1 MIPVCVLTGFLG
13 SGKTTLLG
21 KLLKSPAFARTAVI
35 INEFG
40 EVGLDHDLIETSDES
55 FVTLQ
60 TGCLCCTIRGDLVL
74 TLADILRRRDD
85 GTVTPFDRVV
95 IETSGLADPA
105 PILHAVMSDD
115 ALAERLTL
123 AGVVTTVDAVNGAA
137 TLVRQPESIKQVAV
151 ADRLVLTKTDLV
163 DETPPALTN
172 RLTALNP
179 SAPVLPASF
188 GDIDPALLFDA
199 RIWDPAAPSLPSPAT
214 GSPPRSRGG
223 VPLGGGLGWGNEP
236 HEHHGAHDRNRHDER
251 IACFAL
257 IREQP
262 IPAVALTLFL
272 EVLAEHCG
280 ADLLRLKGIVA
291 IAESP
296 ERPAV
301 IHGVQH
307 MFHAPG
313 FLERWPSDDR
323 RSRLIFIAR
332 DLPREFAEALLDA
345 IEAEV
350 RETATQQPRD
360 P

>member
-1 MIPVCVLTGFLG
+1 MYDELRKRGTGAVMIPVCVLTGFLG

-21 KLLKSPAFARTAVI
+21 RLLKSPEFARTAVI

-40 EVGLDHDLIETSDES
+40 EIGLDHDLIETSDES

-74 TLADILRRRDD
+74 TLADILRRRDA

-105 PILHAVMSDD
+105 PILHAVMSDE
-115 ALAERLTL
+115 ALAERLVL
-123 AGVVTTVDAVNGAA
+123 AGVVTTVDAVHGAD
-137 TLVRQPESIKQVAV
+137 TLARQPESVKQVAV
-151 ADRLVLTKTDLV
+151 ADRLVLTKADLAAERPIAV
-163 DETPPALTN
+163 LD
-172 RLTALNP
+172 RLAALNP

-188 GDIDPALLFDA
+188 GDIDPARLFDA
-199 RIWDPAAPSLPSPAT
+199 RIWDPSKLA
-214 GSPPRSRGG
+214 
-223 VPLGGGLGWGNEP
+223 GLGEEP
-236 HEHHGAHDRNRHDER
+236 NRHHGAHDRNRHDER

-257 IREQP
+257 IREEP

-307 MFHAPG
+307 MFHAPA
-313 FLERWPSDDR
+313 FLERWPSDDH
-323 RSRLIFIAR
+323 RSRLVFIAR
-332 DLPREFAEALLDA
+332 DLPREFAETLLDA

-350 RETATQQPRD
+350 RETAGSA
-360 P
+360 

>member
-21 KLLKSPAFARTAVI
+21 RLLKSPAFARTAVI

-40 EVGLDHDLIETSDES
+40 EIGLDHDLIETSDES

-74 TLADILRRRDD
+74 TLADILRRRDE

-123 AGVVTTVDAVNGAA
+123 AGVVTTVDAVHGAD
-137 TLVRQPESIKQVAV
+137 TLERQPESVKQVAV
-151 ADRLVLTKTDLV
+151 ADLLVLTKSDLV
-163 DETPPALTN
+163 AEQSAALAQ
-172 RLTALNP
+172 RLAALNP

-188 GDIDPALLFDA
+188 GDIDPARLFDA
-199 RIWDPAAPSLPSPAT
+199 RIWDPSGKLAMPADD
-214 GSPPRSRGG
+214 
-223 VPLGGGLGWGNEP
+223 P
-236 HEHHGAHDRNRHDER
+236 HRHHGAHERNRHDER

-257 IREQP
+257 IRDEP

-296 ERPAV
+296 DRPAV

-307 MFHAPG
+307 MFHAPA
-313 FLERWPSDDR
+313 FLARWPSDDR
-323 RSRLIFIAR
+323 RSRLVFIAR
-332 DLPREFAEALLDA
+332 DLPRDFAEALLDA

-350 RETATQQPRD
+350 RETTGSA
-360 P
+360 

>member
-1 MIPVCVLTGFLG
+1 MYDELRKRGTAAIMIPVTVLTGFLG

-74 TLADILRRRDD
+74 TLADILRRRDE

-123 AGVVTTVDAVNGAA
+123 AGVVTAVDAVNGAA
-137 TLVRQPESIKQVAV
+137 TLARQPESIKQVAV

-163 DETPPALTN
+163 DESPATLTD

-188 GDIDPALLFDA
+188 GDIDPARLFDA
-199 RIWDPAAPSLPSPAT
+199 RIWDPSGKLALPEDAP
-214 GSPPRSRGG
+214 
-223 VPLGGGLGWGNEP
+223 
-236 HEHHGAHDRNRHDER
+236 HQHHGAHDRNRHDER

-257 IREQP
+257 IRETP

-291 IAESP
+291 VAESP
-296 ERPAV
+296 DRPAV

-307 MFHAPG
+307 MFHAPA

-323 RSRLIFIAR
+323 RSRLVFIAR
-332 DLPREFAEALLDA
+332 DLPRAFAEALLDA

-350 RETATQQPRD
+350 RETTSHQPRD

>member
-21 KLLKSPAFARTAVI
+21 RLLKSPEFARTAVI

-60 TGCLCCTIRGDLVL
+60 TGCLCCTIRGDLVR

-105 PILHAVMSDD
+105 PILHAVMSDE
-115 ALAERLTL
+115 ALAERLVL
-123 AGVVTTVDAVNGAA
+123 AGVVTTVDAVHGAQ
-137 TLVRQPESIKQVAV
+137 TLARQPESVKQVAV

-163 DETPPALTN
+163 AENPAALAD
-172 RLTALNP
+172 RLAALNP
-179 SAPVLPASF
+179 SAPVLPAAF
-188 GDIDPALLFDA
+188 GDIDPARLFDA
-199 RIWDPAAPSLPSPAT
+199 RIWDPSKLAALPD
-214 GSPPRSRGG
+214 
-223 VPLGGGLGWGNEP
+223 EP
-236 HEHHGAHDRNRHDER
+236 HHHHGAHDRNRHDER

-257 IREQP
+257 IREEP

-307 MFHAPG
+307 MFHAPA

-323 RSRLIFIAR
+323 RSRLVFIAR
-332 DLPREFAEALLDA
+332 DVPREFPAALLDA

-350 RETATQQPRD
+350 RETTGSA
-360 P
+360 

>member
-21 KLLKSPAFARTAVI
+21 RLLKSPEFARTAVI

-40 EVGLDHDLIETSDES
+40 EIGLDHELIETSDES

-74 TLADILRRRDD
+74 TLADILRRRDE

-115 ALAERLTL
+115 ALAERLLL
-123 AGVVTTVDAVNGAA
+123 AGVVTTVDAVHGAE
-137 TLVRQPESIKQVAV
+137 TLERQLESVKQVAV

-163 DETPPALTN
+163 AETSAVLAD
-172 RLTALNP
+172 RLAALNP

-188 GDIDPALLFDA
+188 GDIDPARLFDA
-199 RIWDPAAPSLPSPAT
+199 RIWDPSKLA
-214 GSPPRSRGG
+214 
-223 VPLGGGLGWGNEP
+223 GLADEP
-236 HEHHGAHDRNRHDER
+236 HRHHGAHDRNRHDGR
-251 IACFAL
+251 IKCFAL
-257 IREQP
+257 IRDRP

-280 ADLLRLKGIVA
+280 ADLLRLKGIVD

-296 ERPAV
+296 DRPAV

-307 MFHAPG
+307 MFHAPA
-313 FLERWPSDDR
+313 FLDRWPSDDR
-323 RSRLIFIAR
+323 RSRLVFIAR
-332 DLPREFAEALLDA
+332 DLPRAFAQALLDA

-350 RETATQQPRD
+350 RETSVDVTT
-360 P
+360 

>member
-21 KLLKSPAFARTAVI
+21 RLLKSPDFGRTAVI

-55 FVTLQ
+55 FVELQ
-60 TGCLCCTIRGDLVL
+60 TGCLCCTIRGDLVR

-85 GTVTPFDRVV
+85 GTVMPFERVV

-105 PILHAVMSDD
+105 PILHALMSDD
-115 ALAERLTL
+115 HLAERLVL
-123 AGVVTTVDAVNGAA
+123 AGVVATVDAVNGAH
-137 TLVRQPESIKQVAV
+137 TLAQHAESVKQVAV

-163 DETPPALTN
+163 DAPSVALLD
-172 RLTALNP
+172 RLAALNP
-179 SAPVLPASF
+179 SAPVLPATL
-188 GDIDPALLFDA
+188 GEIDPACLFDA
-199 RIWDPAAPSLPSPAT
+199 GAWDASGKSPDVRVWLAEGT
-214 GSPPRSRGG
+214 
-223 VPLGGGLGWGNEP
+223 
-236 HEHHGAHDRNRHDER
+236 HHHGAARDPNRHDER
-251 IACFAL
+251 ISCFAL
-257 IREQP
+257 IRDRP

-280 ADLLRLKGIVA
+280 ADLLRLKGIVD

-296 ERPAV
+296 NRPAV

-307 MFHAPG
+307 VFHPPG
-313 FLERWPSDDR
+313 FLDRWPSADR
-323 RSRLIFIAR
+323 RSRVVFIV
-332 DLPREFAEALLDA
+332 REIPSEFVETLLNA

-350 RETATQQPRD
+350 RETTQPM
-360 P
+360 

>member
-21 KLLKSPAFARTAVI
+21 RLLKSPGFARTAVI

-40 EVGLDHDLIETSDES
+40 EIGLDHDLIATSDES

-74 TLADILRRRDD
+74 TLADILRRRDE

-115 ALAERLTL
+115 ALAERLVL
-123 AGVVTTVDAVNGAA
+123 AGVVTTVDAVHGAQ
-137 TLVRQPESIKQVAV
+137 TLERQPESVKQVAV

-163 DETPPALTN
+163 AETPAALTN
-172 RLTALNP
+172 CLAALNP
-179 SAPVLPASF
+179 SAPVLPACF
-188 GDIDPALLFDA
+188 GDIDPARLFDA
-199 RIWDPAAPSLPSPAT
+199 RIWDPSKLA
-214 GSPPRSRGG
+214 
-223 VPLGGGLGWGNEP
+223 GLADEV
-236 HEHHGAHDRNRHDER
+236 HHHHDGR
-251 IACFAL
+251 INCFAL
-257 IREQP
+257 IRDQP

-296 ERPAV
+296 DRPAV

-307 MFHAPG
+307 MFHAPA
-313 FLERWPSDDR
+313 FLDRWPSDDR
-323 RSRLIFIAR
+323 RSRLVLIAR
-332 DLPREFAEALLDA
+332 DLPRAFADALLDA

-350 RETATQQPRD
+350 RETASERRPD
-360 P
+360 

>member
-21 KLLKSPAFARTAVI
+21 RLLKSPDFARTAVI

-40 EVGLDHDLIETSDES
+40 EIGLDHELIETSDES

-60 TGCLCCTIRGDLVL
+60 TGCLCCTIRGDLVQTL
-74 TLADILRRRDD
+74 TDILRRRDE

-115 ALAERLTL
+115 ALAERLVL
-123 AGVVTTVDAVNGAA
+123 AGVVTTVDAVHGAQ
-137 TLVRQPESIKQVAV
+137 TLERQPESVKQVAV
-151 ADRLVLTKTDLV
+151 ADRLVLTKTDLAA
-163 DETPPALTN
+163 ENPAALAD
-172 RLTALNP
+172 RLAALNP

-188 GDIDPALLFDA
+188 GDIDPARLFDA
-199 RIWDPAAPSLPSPAT
+199 RIWDPSKLA
-214 GSPPRSRGG
+214 
-223 VPLGGGLGWGNEP
+223 GLADEP
-236 HEHHGAHDRNRHDER
+236 HPHHGAHDRNRHDER
-251 IACFAL
+251 INCFAL
-257 IREQP
+257 IREEP

-280 ADLLRLKGIVA
+280 ADLLRMKGIVA
-291 IAESP
+291 VAESP
-296 ERPAV
+296 DRPAV

-307 MFHAPG
+307 MFHAPA

-323 RSRLIFIAR
+323 RSRLVFIVR
-332 DLPREFAEALLDA
+332 DLPRAFVEALLDA
-345 IEAEV
+345 IAAEV
-350 RETATQQPRD
+350 RETAGSR
-360 P
+360 

>member
-1 MIPVCVLTGFLG
+1 MIPVTVLTGFLG

-21 KLLKSPAFARTAVI
+21 KLLKSPAFGRTAVI

-74 TLADILRRRDD
+74 TLADILRRRDE

-123 AGVVTTVDAVNGAA
+123 SGVVTTVDAINGET
-137 TLVRQPESIKQVAV
+137 TLARQPESVKQVAV

-163 DETPPALTN
+163 NEMPAGLTD
-172 RLTALNP
+172 RLAALNP
-179 SAPVLPASF
+179 SAPVLAASF
-188 GDIDPALLFDA
+188 GDIDPERLFDA
-199 RIWDPAAPSLPSPAT
+199 RIWDPVGKLAPEP
-214 GSPPRSRGG
+214 
-223 VPLGGGLGWGNEP
+223 EP

-257 IREQP
+257 IRDEP

-296 ERPAV
+296 QRPAV

-323 RSRLIFIAR
+323 RSRLVFIAR
-332 DLPREFAEALLDA
+332 DLPRDFAEALLDA

-350 RETATQQPRD
+350 RETAGRV
-360 P
+360 

>member
-21 KLLKSPAFARTAVI
+21 RLLKSPEFARTAVI

-40 EVGLDHDLIETSDES
+40 EIGLDHDLIETSDES

-74 TLADILRRRDD
+74 TLADILRRRDE

-123 AGVVTTVDAVNGAA
+123 AGVVTTVDAVHGVE
-137 TLVRQPESIKQVAV
+137 TLDRQPESVKQVAV

-163 DETPPALTN
+163 AEQPAALAQ
-172 RLTALNP
+172 RLAALNP

-188 GDIDPALLFDA
+188 GDIDPARLFDA
-199 RIWDPAAPSLPSPAT
+199 RIWDPSGKLPDL
-214 GSPPRSRGG
+214 
-223 VPLGGGLGWGNEP
+223 VEEP
-236 HEHHGAHDRNRHDER
+236 HRHHGAHDRNRHDER

-257 IREQP
+257 IRDEP

-296 ERPAV
+296 DRPAV

-307 MFHAPG
+307 MFHAPA

-332 DLPREFAEALLDA
+332 DLPREFAQALLDA

-350 RETATQQPRD
+350 RESTARA
-360 P
+360 

>member
-1 MIPVCVLTGFLG
+1 VIPVCVLTGFLG

-21 KLLKSPAFARTAVI
+21 RLLKSAEFARTAVI

-40 EVGLDHDLIETSDES
+40 EIGLDHDLIETSDES

-74 TLADILRRRDD
+74 TLADILRRRDE

-123 AGVVTTVDAVNGAA
+123 AGVVTTVDAVHGAD
-137 TLVRQPESIKQVAV
+137 TLERQPESIKQVAV

-163 DETPPALTN
+163 AETPPALAD
-172 RLTALNP
+172 RLAALNP

-188 GDIDPALLFDA
+188 GDIDPARLFDA
-199 RIWDPAAPSLPSPAT
+199 RIWDPSGKLTTPAH
-214 GSPPRSRGG
+214 
-223 VPLGGGLGWGNEP
+223 EP
-236 HEHHGAHDRNRHDER
+236 HHHHGAHDRNRHDER

-257 IREQP
+257 IRDEP

-296 ERPAV
+296 DRPAV

-307 MFHAPG
+307 MFHAPA
-313 FLERWPSDDR
+313 FLARWPSDDR
-323 RSRLIFIAR
+323 RSRLVFIAR
-332 DLPREFAEALLDA
+332 DLPRDFAEALLDA

-350 RETATQQPRD
+350 RETAGTA
-360 P
+360 

>member
-21 KLLKSPAFARTAVI
+21 RLLKSPDFARTAVI

-40 EVGLDHDLIETSDES
+40 EIGLDHELIETSDES

-60 TGCLCCTIRGDLVL
+60 TGCLCCTIRGDLVQTL
-74 TLADILRRRDD
+74 TDILRRRDE

-115 ALAERLTL
+115 ALAERLVL
-123 AGVVTTVDAVNGAA
+123 AGVVTTVDAVHGAQ
-137 TLVRQPESIKQVAV
+137 TLERQPESVKQVAV
-151 ADRLVLTKTDLV
+151 ADRLVLTKTDLAA
-163 DETPPALTN
+163 ENPAALAD
-172 RLTALNP
+172 RLAALNP

-188 GDIDPALLFDA
+188 GDIDPARLFDA
-199 RIWDPAAPSLPSPAT
+199 RIWDPTKLAGLADAP
-214 GSPPRSRGG
+214 
-223 VPLGGGLGWGNEP
+223 
-236 HEHHGAHDRNRHDER
+236 HDHHGAHDRNRHDER
-251 IACFAL
+251 INCFAL
-257 IREQP
+257 IREEP

-280 ADLLRLKGIVA
+280 ADLLRMKGIVA
-291 IAESP
+291 VAESP
-296 ERPAV
+296 DRPAV

-307 MFHAPG
+307 MFHAPA

-323 RSRLIFIAR
+323 RSRLVFIVR
-332 DLPREFAEALLDA
+332 DLPRAFVEALLDA
-345 IEAEV
+345 IAAEV
-350 RETATQQPRD
+350 RETAGSR
-360 P
+360 

>member
-1 MIPVCVLTGFLG
+1 MPAMIPVCVLTGFLG

-21 KLLKSPAFARTAVI
+21 RLLKSPDFARTAVI

-40 EVGLDHDLIETSDES
+40 EIGLDHDLIETGDES

-74 TLADILRRRDD
+74 TLTDILRRRDE

-115 ALAERLTL
+115 ALAERLVL
-123 AGVVTTVDAVNGAA
+123 AGVVTTVDAVHGVE
-137 TLVRQPESIKQVAV
+137 TLERQPESVKQVAV
-151 ADRLVLTKTDLV
+151 ADRLVLTKIDLAAERPV
-163 DETPPALTN
+163 AVLD
-172 RLTALNP
+172 RLAALNP
-179 SAPVLPASF
+179 SAPVLPALF
-188 GDIDPALLFDA
+188 GDIDPARLFDA
-199 RIWDPAAPSLPSPAT
+199 RIWDPSKLAGLEHDPEKWEPVF
-214 GSPPRSRGG
+214 GKRSCS
-223 VPLGGGLGWGNEP
+223 VNKIEP
-236 HEHHGAHDRNRHDER
+236 HHHHGAHDRNRHDER
-251 IACFAL
+251 INCFAL
-257 IREQP
+257 IRDEP

-296 ERPAV
+296 DRPAV
-301 IHGVQH
+301 IHGIQH
-307 MFHAPG
+307 MFHAPA

-323 RSRLIFIAR
+323 RSRLVFIAR
-332 DLPREFAEALLDA
+332 DLPRAFADALLDA
-345 IEAEV
+345 IAAEV
-350 RETATQQPRD
+350 RETMRERSL
-360 P
+360 

>member
-21 KLLKSPAFARTAVI
+21 RLLKSPEFARTAVI

-40 EVGLDHDLIETSDES
+40 EIGLDHDLIETSDES

-74 TLADILRRRDD
+74 TLADILRRRDA

-105 PILHAVMSDD
+105 PILHAVMSDE
-115 ALAERLTL
+115 ALAERLVV
-123 AGVVTTVDAVNGAA
+123 AGVVTTVDAVHGAD
-137 TLVRQPESIKQVAV
+137 TLARQPESVKQVAV
-151 ADRLVLTKTDLV
+151 ADRLVLTKADLAAERPIAV
-163 DETPPALTN
+163 LD
-172 RLTALNP
+172 RLAALNP

-188 GDIDPALLFDA
+188 GDIDPARLFDA
-199 RIWDPAAPSLPSPAT
+199 RIWDPSGKLAEFNDAPHA
-214 GSPPRSRGG
+214 
-223 VPLGGGLGWGNEP
+223 
-236 HEHHGAHDRNRHDER
+236 HHAHDHGHDER
-251 IACFAL
+251 INCFAL
-257 IREQP
+257 IRERP

-307 MFHAPG
+307 MFHAPA
-313 FLERWPSDDR
+313 FLERWPSDDH
-323 RSRLIFIAR
+323 RSRLVFIAR
-332 DLPREFAEALLDA
+332 DLPREFAETLLDA

-350 RETATQQPRD
+350 RETAGNVTV
-360 P
+360 

>member
-1 MIPVCVLTGFLG
+1 VIPVCVLTGFLG

-74 TLADILRRRDD
+74 TLADILRQRDE

-115 ALAERLTL
+115 ALAERLML

-137 TLVRQPESIKQVAV
+137 TLARQPESVKQVAV
-151 ADRLVLTKTDLV
+151 ADRLVLTKTDLIA
-163 DETPPALTN
+163 ETPAALTE
-172 RLTALNP
+172 RLAALNP
-179 SAPVLPASF
+179 SAPLLPASF
-188 GDIDPALLFDA
+188 GEIDPQRLFDA
-199 RIWDPAAPSLPSPAT
+199 RIWDPSSRSVPSRPSGEGLTSANEAHHPA
-214 GSPPRSRGG
+214 
-223 VPLGGGLGWGNEP
+223 
-236 HEHHGAHDRNRHDER
+236 AHDRNRHDER

-280 ADLLRLKGIVA
+280 ADLLRVKGIVA

-323 RSRLIFIAR
+323 RSRLVFIAR

-345 IEAEV
+345 VEAEV
-350 RETATQQPRD
+350 RETQSDR
-360 P
+360 